1 MHFYLGA
8 MHSRVCVCGCVHVCF
23 QTWSLPSLMT
33 HLHRQ
38 TYIHHTQMLS
48 PFLSHYANI
57 LVLLDILIS
66 LFFLEVSNYKAT
78 YAKQAIHLHKSVTI

>member
-1 MHFYLGA
+1 
-8 MHSRVCVCGCVHVCF
+8 
-23 QTWSLPSLMT
+23 
-33 HLHRQ
+33 
-38 TYIHHTQMLS
+38 MLS

>member
-1 MHFYLGA
+1 MCLW
-8 MHSRVCVCGCVHVCF
+8 VCACVFTNLVPPFSHDT
-23 QTWSLPSLMT
+23 QTQT
-33 HLHRQ
+33 Q

-66 LFFLEVSNYKAT
+66 LFFLEVSNYKAI

>member
-1 MHFYLGA
+1 
-8 MHSRVCVCGCVHVCF
+8 
-23 QTWSLPSLMT
+23 
-33 HLHRQ
+33 
-38 TYIHHTQMLS
+38 MLS

-57 LVLLDILIS
+57 LVLLDILISLFFLEVRLKYLAILEYLLDILIS

>member
-1 MHFYLGA
+1 
-8 MHSRVCVCGCVHVCF
+8 
-23 QTWSLPSLMT
+23 
-33 HLHRQ
+33 
-38 TYIHHTQMLS
+38 MLS

-66 LFFLEVSNYKAT
+66 LFFLEVSNYKAI